1 MAGDDLFSR
10 LFELFNQPG
19 PINWKLAA
27 EIAKHLTG
35 ERQPVEPWAA
45 EELRELARLAEFRVG
60 EVAPFPVRPAA
71 DVLTLDARGWAEK
84 NLESYAPLVE
94 PFGSTIDA
102 GEAAPLM
109 GQLAPVMIGMQV
121 GGLVG
126 SLATWVMASFDAG
139 LPPQHPGPIQ
149 VVVPNVGALQPD
161 GVDRRE
167 VSLWVI
173 ANEVSF
179 RSLSEIPWVG
189 DHLAGLIDD
198 YAGAIRIDPSKLS
211 GLMMPGA
218 SPSELEEALSEAGG
232 IEGLVGG
239 EDADGPRQELEAF
252 LGAVT
257 GCSRLV
263 ARRAVDSMLPAFDRI
278 TEARDE
284 MRSEPAAGP
293 GIGLRPVP
301 VEATQLGEAFNR
313 EVEKRYGDDA
323 LEILWSDPSRM
334 PTASELRDP
343 TDWAARVLLDG
354 WGA

>member
-1 MAGDDLFSR
+1 MSDDLFSR

-19 PINWKLAA
+19 PVNWKLAA

-45 EELRELARLAEFRVG
+45 EELRELSRLAEYRVG
-60 EVAPFPVRPAA
+60 EVAPFPVRPAS
-71 DVLTLDARGWAEK
+71 DVLTLDPRGWAEK

-94 PFGSTIDA
+94 PFGSTLEGDA
-102 GEAAPLM
+102 AGMM

-139 LPPQHPGPIQ
+139 LPQHHPGPIQ
-149 VVVPNVGALQPD
+149 IVVPNVDELQPA

-167 VSLWVI
+167 VNLWVMV
-173 ANEVSF
+173 NEVSF

-189 DHLAGLIDD
+189 DHLAGLVED
-198 YAGAIRIDPSKLS
+198 YAGSIRIDPSKLT
-211 GLMMPGA
+211 GLMTPGA
-218 SPSELEEALSEAGG
+218 SPSELEKALSEAGG

-239 EDADGPRQELEAF
+239 EDAEGPRQELEAF

-257 GCSRLV
+257 GCARLV
-263 ARRAVDSMLPAFDRI
+263 ARRSVDSMLPAFDRI
-278 TEARDE
+278 TETRDE
-284 MRSEPAAGP
+284 ARSEPVTGP

-301 VEATQLGEAFNR
+301 VEATRLGEAFNR
-313 EVEKRYGDDA
+313 EVERRYGDDA
-323 LEILWSDPSRM
+323 LHVLWSDPSRM
-334 PTASELRDP
+334 PAASELNDP
-343 TDWAARVLLDG
+343 TEWAARVLLDG
-354 WGA
+354 WG